1 MTLHTPPASPGM
13 RIGLLGGSFNP
24 AHEAHRQLS
33 VLACERLALDRVWWL
48 VSPGNPLKDNHA
60 LPPVEVRIAQ
70 AKTVAASAPIDVC
83 APEVAY
89 RTHYTFDTL
98 DRILKEHPGTHFVW
112 LMGADNLAQ
121 FHEWKRW
128 QEIATMMPFAVV
140 ERPGSEDA
148 PHAAE
153 AARALAQYRIGEN
166 DAARLA
172 SMQPPAWVYLHGLK
186 SPLSSTSLR
195 MKERRQG

>member
-1 MTLHTPPASPGM
+1 M

-33 VLACERLALDRVWWL
+33 LLACKRLGLDRVWWL
-48 VSPGNPLKDNHA
+48 VSPGNPLKENHS
-60 LPPVEVRIAQ
+60 LPPVETRIAQ
-70 AKTVAASAPIDVC
+70 AKTVAASPYIDVC

-89 RTHYTFDTL
+89 RTSYTFDTL
-98 DRILKEHPGTHFVW
+98 ARIVKEYPGVRFVW

-121 FHEWKRW
+121 FHRWKRW
-128 QEIATMMPFAVV
+128 QEIAAMMPIAVI
-140 ERPGSEDA
+140 ERPGNEDA
-148 PHAAE
+148 PLSAKAAH
-153 AARALAQYRIGEN
+153 ALARYRIDES
-166 DAARLA
+166 DAALLL

-195 MKERRQG
+195 MKEQRQG

>member
-1 MTLHTPPASPGM
+1 M

-33 VLACERLALDRVWWL
+33 LLALERLALDRIWWL
-48 VSPGNPLKDNHA
+48 VSPGNPLKDNDA
-60 LPPVEVRIAQ
+60 LPAVEARIAQ
-70 AKTVAASAPIDVC
+70 AKTVAASPCIEVC

-89 RTHYTFDTL
+89 RTRYTFDTL
-98 DRILKEHPGTHFVW
+98 ARILEEHPDAHFVW
-112 LMGADNLAQ
+112 LMGADNLVQ

-128 QEIATMMPFAVV
+128 REIAAMMPFAVV

-153 AARALAQYRIGEN
+153 AARALAQYRIEER

-172 SMQPPAWVYLHGLK
+172 SMPPPAWVYLHGLK

>member
-1 MTLHTPPASPGM
+1 M

-33 VLACERLALDRVWWL
+33 LLAWKRLGLDRVWWL
-48 VSPGNPLKDNHA
+48 VSPGNPLKENHS
-60 LPPVEVRIAQ
+60 LPSVETRIAQ
-70 AKTVAASAPIDVC
+70 AKTVAASPYIDVC

-89 RTHYTFDTL
+89 RTRYTFDTL
-98 DRILKEHPGTHFVW
+98 ARIAKEYPGVRFVW

-121 FHEWKRW
+121 FHRWKRW
-128 QEIATMMPFAVV
+128 QEIAAMMPIAVI
-140 ERPGSEDA
+140 ERPGDEDA
-148 PHAAE
+148 PLSAKAAH
-153 AARALAQYRIGEN
+153 ALARYRIDES
-166 DAARLA
+166 DAALLL

-195 MKERRQG
+195 MKEQRQG